1 MFPSVSVSGV
11 EILFFLVIF
20 LSPEHD
26 IQIATKHGEEKMADS
41 LALGID
47 LGGSKIYAV
56 VTDKANHVIADA
68 KSPTDPSVGPEETA
82 LAMKETALAAL
93 GKLSLSLD
101 DVSCFGAAIPSPV
114 DPVTGD
120 CLHAVNLGWKKA
132 SMLKIMKDTFGHDF
146 KLGNDGNLGQLG
158 EHFVGAAKGF
168 HSSVGYFIGTG
179 LGGGI
184 IIENKLLTGN
194 KGLAGELGHAV
205 IKAGGRRCGCGHR
218 GCAEAYCSK
227 KAFVKALKKEIFK
240 CGMHSL
246 LPVEKFNPE
255 TTNIK
260 SKYLARAYNEDD
272 PAVCKVVDK
281 GLRMLG
287 IAAASTCAVIAPQ
300 CIVLGGGFV
309 EAMGDQ
315 VIIPFKAAFNRH
327 LFGISPTDI
336 EIRVSTL
343 GDHAV
348 AVGATILARG
358 NIRK

>member
-1 MFPSVSVSGV
+1 
-11 EILFFLVIF
+11 
-20 LSPEHD
+20 
-26 IQIATKHGEEKMADS
+26 MADN

-56 VTDKANHVIADA
+56 ITDPEHHVIADA
-68 KSPTDPSVGPEETA
+68 KFPTDPSAGPEETA
-82 LAMKETALAAL
+82 EAMKKTALAAL
-93 GKLSLSLD
+93 EKQNLSLD
-101 DVSCFGAAIPSPV
+101 DIDFFGAAIPSPI
-114 DPVTGD
+114 DPETGD

-132 SMLKIMKDTFGHDF
+132 SMLKIMRETFGHEF

-158 EHFVGAAKGF
+158 EHFVGAAREF

-184 IIENKLLTGN
+184 IINDTLLTGN
-194 KGLAGELGHAV
+194 RGLAGELGHAI
-205 IKAGGRRCGCGHR
+205 IKVGGRRCGCGHR
-218 GCAEAYCSK
+218 GCVEAYCSK

-246 LPVEKFNPE
+246 LPIEKFNPE

-260 SKYLARAYNEDD
+260 SKYLSRAYNEDD
-272 PAVCKVVDK
+272 PAVRKVVDK

-287 IAAASTCAVIAPQ
+287 IAAASTCAVLAPQ

-309 EAMGDQ
+309 ESMGDQ

-327 LFGISPTDI
+327 LFGISPADI
-336 EIRVSTL
+336 EIRVSAL

-358 NIRK
+358 CFRK

>member
-1 MFPSVSVSGV
+1 
-11 EILFFLVIF
+11 
-20 LSPEHD
+20 
-26 IQIATKHGEEKMADS
+26 MADN

-56 VTDKANHVIADA
+56 VTDQENRVIADA
-68 KSPTDPSVGPEETA
+68 KTPTNPSSGPEQIA
-82 LAMKETALAAL
+82 LAMKETSLAAL
-93 GKLSLSLD
+93 EKLSLTLD
-101 DVSCFGAAIPSPV
+101 DISFFGAAIPSPI
-114 DPVTGD
+114 DPETGD
-120 CLHAVNLGWKKA
+120 CPVAVNLGWKKT
-132 SMLKIMKDTFGHDF
+132 SMLNIMKETFGYDF

-184 IIENKLLTGN
+184 IIEDKLLVGN
-194 KGLAGELGHAV
+194 KGLAGELGHTT
-205 IKAGGRRCGCGHR
+205 IKVGGRRCGCGRR
-218 GCAEAYCSK
+218 GCVEAYCSK
-227 KAFVKALKKEIFK
+227 KAFVKALKKEIFT

-246 LPVEKFNPE
+246 LPIEKFNPE

-260 SKYLARAYNEDD
+260 SKYLSRAYDEDD
-272 PAVCKVVDK
+272 PAVRKVVDK

-287 IAAASTCAVIAPQ
+287 IAAASTCAAIAPQ

-309 EAMGDQ
+309 ESMGDQ

-327 LFGISPTDI
+327 LFGISPTDV
-336 EIRVSTL
+336 EIRISTL

-358 NIRK
+358 TGHK